1 MPDGMEDREA
11 VKRQGEKI
19 ETDRL
24 KTGRAGEV
32 GA

>member
-1 MPDGMEDREA
+1 MSDEKEDREA
-11 VKRQGEKI
+11 VKRRGEKI